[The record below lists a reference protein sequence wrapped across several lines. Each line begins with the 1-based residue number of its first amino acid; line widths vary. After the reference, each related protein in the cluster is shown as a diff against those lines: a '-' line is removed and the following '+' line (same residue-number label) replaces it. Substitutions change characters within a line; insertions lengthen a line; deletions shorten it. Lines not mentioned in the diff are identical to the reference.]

1 MQTAPNSPITPDTPI
16 VPSAGGDS
24 AFLVRDFIGV
34 VAAITLL
41 GSQVLP
47 LVFANTLRQQT
58 TYAGFTFM
66 AFTLVF
72 SWIGCYLPLHN
83 PLHRQPRVS
92 TGRYLAYAW
101 VCLVL
106 WLIANAIAYVS
117 AMFLAFGRPWP
128 QGDLGSATFRGAF
141 YWMVITAFGLYS
153 NSKSDSPL
161 TGHSPIIRGFNAAL
175 WGLFGGIF
183 MAFGALISSPMS
195 ASAPHPLKSAP
206 TSSTLWQTEPVD
218 DDGRTPVYA
227 IADRLL
233 RLRMGSGTWDLTHH
247 WLRRAIAQ
255 GALSADQLR
264 VIVELDADMLVLEH
278 DPAASVINGRPTLRL
293 STRCR
298 TVIEDLIGSA
308 TIVELGG
315 SVGPL
320 ESISGGVPGEG
331 RLASASGTLPAS
343 TIEFSRFIGVDPMA
357 ATDPVAVVRL
367 GLINSQGAA
376 IATHDARLQI
386 RAPGASPPAPGAPA
400 AAPAAPQA
408 TPSPAGG

>member
-1 MQTAPNSPITPDTPI
+1 MQTTPSSPITPDTPI
-16 VPSAGGDS
+16 VASAGGHR

-72 SWIGCYLPLHN
+72 LWIGCSLPLHN
-83 PLHRQPRVS
+83 PLHRHPPVS
-92 TGRYLAYAW
+92 TGRYLAYAL

-106 WLIANAIAYVS
+106 WLIANATAYVS
-117 AMFLAFGRPWP
+117 AMFLAFERPWP
-128 QGDLGSATFRGAF
+128 QGDLGSAIFLAAIGCMG
-141 YWMVITAFGLYS
+141 YTAFFLHS
-153 NSKSDSPL
+153 NSKGDSPL
-161 TGHSPIIRGFNAAL
+161 SGHSPLIRGTNAAL
-175 WGLFGGIF
+175 RGFCCGVSMVFWL
-183 MAFGALISSPMS
+183 LISSPMS
-195 ASAPHPLKSAP
+195 GTGVHPLLNAST
-206 TSSTLWQTEPVD
+206 TSTVWRTEPVA
-218 DDGRTPVYA
+218 GEKHLPVGA
-227 IADRLL
+227 ITERLL
-233 RLRMGSGTWDLTHH
+233 RERMRSGAWDLTHD
-247 WLRRAIAQ
+247 WLRRAIAE
-255 GALSADQLR
+255 GVLDARAITTIIS
-264 VIVELDADMLVLEH
+264 LDADMLVLEH

-293 STRCR
+293 STRRR

-367 GLINSQGAA
+367 VLINSPGAT

-386 RAPGASPPAPGAPA
+386 RAPGAPPPAPGAPV

-408 TPSPAGG
+408 TPPPAGG